1 MSKNKTPQ
9 AIRGTQDI
17 FGPEA
22 EAFAF
27 VVETFERVRKLYRFR
42 RVEMPVFEKTE
53 VFARSIGETTDIV
66 SKEMYSFDDR
76 GGDSLTLRPE
86 FTAGIAR
93 AYLTNGWQ
101 QHAPL
106 KVGTHGPLFRY
117 ERPQKGRYRQFH
129 QIDAEIIGAAE
140 PQADVELLA
149 MADQLLKELGIEG
162 VTLHLNTLGDGDSR
176 EAWRAA
182 LIEYFSAVK
191 DELSEDSQ
199 ERLEKN
205 PLRILDSKDRRDR
218 KFVADAP
225 KIDAFLSDEA
235 TALFDAVTSGLDA
248 AGVKW
253 VRAESLVRGLD
264 YYRHTAFEF
273 IPDEGSA
280 AADALGSQS
289 TILGG
294 GRYDGLMESL
304 GGAPTPAVGWA
315 AGIERLAML
324 VGEEKLDLLRPETLI
339 VLPDGPSAIAK
350 ATALTAFIRR
360 RLPELVEKIDA
371 LRWQR
376 NFQIEDA
383 SSEGIIA
390 DTDGDYEF
398 SGAFELAF
406 KHNQRKQFDKAKR
419 DGASVIVTVR
429 DDGTTSE
436 RSMLVSSSR
445 TETDFAKGALGMHA
459 LWSLIEM
466 ELQGEEY
473 SLVNNRQ
480 IKLP

>member
-1 MSKNKTPQ
+1 MAKGNTPQ

-17 FGPEA
+17 FGPDA

-27 VVETFERVRKLYRFR
+27 VVETFERVRRLYRFR

-66 SKEMYSFDDR
+66 SKEMYSFEDR
-76 GGDSLTLRPE
+76 GGESLTLRPE

-93 AYLTNGWQ
+93 AYITNGWQ

-106 KVGTHGPLFRY
+106 KLATHGPLFRY

-149 MADQLLKELGIEG
+149 MADQLLKELGITG

-182 LIEYFSAVK
+182 LVDYFGAVRG
-191 DELSEDSQ
+191 ELSEDSQ

-205 PLRILDSKDRRDR
+205 PLRILDSKDPRDR
-218 KFVADAP
+218 RFVADAP

-235 TALFDAVTSGLDA
+235 KAFFAAVTSGLDA

-253 VRAESLVRGLD
+253 ARAESLVRGLD

-273 IPDEGSA
+273 VPDEGSA
-280 AADALGSQS
+280 AAAALGSQS

-304 GGAPTPAVGWA
+304 GGPATPAVGWA

-324 VGEEKLDLLRPETLI
+324 VGERGEIAPFIAVIPDEREDTYLANQIAVLLRKNGISVQVAFSGKPKKQFEQATKSGAKARLVIRRQKSETG
-339 VLPDGPSAIAK
+339 LPDRVGHHVVVNEPDSFEPAEEWIKEVILEILEQLFRVVRHNRPEFGYWVDAV
-350 ATALTAFIRR
+350 LQERR
-360 RLPELVEKIDA
+360 
-371 LRWQR
+371 
-376 NFQIEDA
+376 
-383 SSEGIIA
+383 
-390 DTDGDYEF
+390 
-398 SGAFELAF
+398 
-406 KHNQRKQFDKAKR
+406 
-419 DGASVIVTVR
+419 
-429 DDGTTSE
+429 
-436 RSMLVSSSR
+436 
-445 TETDFAKGALGMHA
+445 
-459 LWSLIEM
+459 
-466 ELQGEEY
+466 
-473 SLVNNRQ
+473 
-480 IKLP
+480 

>member
-1 MSKNKTPQ
+1 MSKKTPH

-17 FGPEA
+17 FGADA

-27 VVETFERVRKLYRFR
+27 VVETFERVRRLYRFR

-53 VFARSIGETTDIV
+53 VFGRSLGETTDVV

-93 AYLTNGWQ
+93 AFLTNGWQ
-101 QHAPL
+101 QYAPL
-106 KVGTHGPLFRY
+106 KVATHGPLFRY

-129 QIDAEIIGAAE
+129 QIDAEVIGAGE

-149 MADQLLKELGIEG
+149 MADQLLKELGIHD
-162 VTLHLNTLGDGDSR
+162 VTLHLNTLGDTDSR

-182 LIEYFSAVK
+182 LVEYFRAVK
-191 DELSEDSQ
+191 DQLSEDSQ

-205 PLRILDSKDRRDR
+205 PLRILDSKDPRD
-218 KFVADAP
+218 KPFLADAP
-225 KIDAFLSDEA
+225 KIDAFLSEEA
-235 TALFDAVTSGLDA
+235 QAFFAAVTSGLDA

-280 AADALGSQS
+280 SAAALGSQS
-289 TILGG
+289 TVLGG

-324 VGEEKLDLLRPETLI
+324 VGERAEPRADVAI
-339 VLPDGPSAIAK
+339 VAEDDSSMLVAIA
-350 ATALTAFIRR
+350 AQMGLRALGLTCDAF
-360 RLPELVEKIDA
+360 L
-371 LRWQR
+371 
-376 NFQIEDA
+376 
-383 SSEGIIA
+383 
-390 DTDGDYEF
+390 
-398 SGAFELAF
+398 SGSP
-406 KHNQRKQFDKAKR
+406 RKRFDKAVKSGAKAILGYQFV
-419 DGASVIVTVR
+419 DGKVVSRIK
-429 DDGTTSE
+429 SE
-436 RSMLVSSSR
+436 D
-445 TETDFAKGALGMHA
+445 EALGIQLFKFEHDT
-459 LWSLIEM
+459 
-466 ELQGEEY
+466 G
-473 SLVNNRQ
+473 R
-480 IKLP
+480 

>member
-1 MSKNKTPQ
+1 MSKNSPQ

-17 FGPEA
+17 FGAEA

-66 SKEMYSFDDR
+66 SKEMYSFEDR
-76 GGDSLTLRPE
+76 GGESLTLRPE

-93 AYLTNGWQ
+93 AYLSNGWQ
-101 QHAPL
+101 QYAPIKL
-106 KVGTHGPLFRY
+106 ATHGPLFRY

-149 MADQLLKELGIEG
+149 MADQIIRELAIDN
-162 VTLHLNTLGDGDSR
+162 VTLHLNTLGDADSR

-182 LIEYFSAVK
+182 LVEHFRAVK
-191 DELSEDSQ
+191 DELSEESQ

-205 PLRILDSKDRRDR
+205 PLRILDSKDRRDQA
-218 KFVADAP
+218 FVADAP
-225 KIDAFLSDEA
+225 KIDQFLSDEA
-235 TALFDAVTSGLDA
+235 RSFFEAVTSGLDA

-253 VRAESLVRGLD
+253 TRAESLVRGLD

-273 IPDEGSA
+273 IPDEGSEA
-280 AADALGSQS
+280 AGRLGSQS

-304 GGAPTPAVGWA
+304 GGPATPAVGWA

-324 VGEEKLDLLRPETLI
+324 VGEKDEPKADVI
-339 VLPDGPSAIAK
+339 VV
-350 ATALTAFIRR
+350 
-360 RLPELVEKIDA
+360 VENDA
-371 LRWQR
+371 LLANAISALGKIRSAGHSA
-376 NFQIEDA
+376 ELMA
-383 SSEGIIA
+383 SGSP
-390 DTDGDYEF
+390 
-398 SGAFELAF
+398 
-406 KHNQRKQFDKAKR
+406 RKRFDKAVKAGAETIVAFDLR
-419 DGASVIVTVR
+419 DGSEHVR
-429 DDGTTSE
+429 IKADDSA
-436 RSMLVSSSR
+436 R
-445 TETDFAKGALGMHA
+445 T
-459 LWSLIEM
+459 
-466 ELQGEEY
+466 
-473 SLVNNRQ
+473 
-480 IKLP
+480 KLEGLLA